1 MFTVEAPKRLILYIG
16 FIFLIKLSDLHD
28 FFLHYIE
35 QLTNSI
41 ALNSS
46 FFFIQPSY
54 HSDWVI
60 LQA

>member
-1 MFTVEAPKRLILYIG
+1 MI
-16 FIFLIKLSDLHD
+16 